1 MTVTQLTL
9 DGREVQHPAP
19 TGVRPPLGAAQ
30 REVLRHLG
38 LFGSITSTQAGVIVH
53 EQRRARQG
61 YGGCG
66 TGAKWRS
73 EYTGA
78 GCCPYASTDGTEVM
92 KRLKKRGYVEK
103 HFGLW
108 FAKT

>member
-1 MTVTQLTL
+1 MTDMQLTL

-19 TGVRPPLGAAQ
+19 TGTRPPIGQAQ
-30 REVLRHLG
+30 RDVLRHLG

-53 EQRRARQG
+53 GLRGNCGSGTKDDAAQSQYA
-61 YGGCG
+61 G
-66 TGAKWRS
+66 TG
-73 EYTGA
+73 
-78 GCCPYASTDGTEVM
+78 CCRYASTDGTEVM